1 MIINIGVNC
10 SNLTGQST
18 VQLALNVFPV
28 NTRVGSH
35 SGKHLLIFVK
45 LQWADEL

>member
-18 VQLALNVFPV
+18 VQLALIITGV
-28 NTRVGSH
+28 H
-35 SGKHLLIFVK
+35 
-45 LQWADEL
+45 ADRCYAIAIY